1 MAKPEGSLIIVT
13 GLPAAGKSCVAAA
26 LVAHLGWPLL
36 AKDAV
41 KEPLLERFPDADAAT
56 SRALSDASFAL
67 LFALAPVLLDAAPG
81 VVLEGNFRPGEHEA
95 PLRRLMARPLQVVQ
109 LLCRVAEPLR
119 LERLAARAGDP
130 TRHAGHRDAAG
141 LAGADRRADAFL
153 DLPGERL
160 RVRGDAGPEEWA
172 AITRRLLAI
181 LPPWPRPP
189 SILRH

>member
-1 MAKPEGSLIIVT
+1 MSLQVSHGKARQGSLIIVT

-81 VVLEGNFRPGEHEA
+81 GGAGGELSPRRTRA
-95 PLRRLMARPLQVVQ
+95 PLRRLMARPRRS
-109 LLCRVAEPLR
+109 CSSC
-119 LERLAARAGDP
+119 AASPSRCALNGWRRGPGDP
-130 TRHAGHRDAAG
+130 DAPSGHRDAAG
-141 LAGADRRADAFL
+141 LAPGQSQGAMLSSTCQASVC
-153 DLPGERL
+153 G
-160 RVRGDAGPEEWA
+160 
-172 AITRRLLAI
+172 
-181 LPPWPRPP
+181 
-189 SILRH
+189 